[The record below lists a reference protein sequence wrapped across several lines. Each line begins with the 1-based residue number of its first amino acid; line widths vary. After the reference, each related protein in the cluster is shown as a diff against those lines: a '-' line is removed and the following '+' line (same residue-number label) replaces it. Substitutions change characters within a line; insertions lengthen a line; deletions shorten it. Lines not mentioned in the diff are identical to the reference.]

1 MIDNQTLPS
10 PLFFDILKLDKQ
22 VAALQLEKIYQE
34 YKIEK
39 LLIEIQSLKE
49 KMKIMGVIR

>member
-1 MIDNQTLPS
+1 MIDSQTLP
-10 PLFFDILKLDKQ
+10 PLLFSDIIKLDKQ

-49 KMKIMGVIR
+49 KLKIMGVIR